1 MVSRLTVIFFIVL
14 CILAGS
20 VLTIFPWVNVG
31 RVGEWGNNQM
41 LLFVSRSLNLPALQE
56 IVSSG
61 WIRGAVSG
69 LGILNLVLGFWEIAH
84 FKESVETLEGKSA

>member
-20 VLTIFPWVNVG
+20 VLTVFPWVNVG
-31 RVGEWGNNQM
+31 RVGEWGNNQI
-41 LLFVSRSLNLPALQE
+41 LLFVSQTLNFPALQQF
-56 IVSSG
+56 VASG

-69 LGILNLVLGFWEIAH
+69 LGVLNLVLGFWELAH
-84 FKESVETLEGKSA
+84 FKDSVNALEGKSA